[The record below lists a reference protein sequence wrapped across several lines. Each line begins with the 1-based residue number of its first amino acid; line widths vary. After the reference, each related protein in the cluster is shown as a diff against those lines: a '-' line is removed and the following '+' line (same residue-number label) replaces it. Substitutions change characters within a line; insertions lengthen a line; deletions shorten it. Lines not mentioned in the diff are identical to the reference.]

1 MKTLIILA
9 LILIPASIS
18 CGEFQR
24 DPVREFILSQPGIA
38 IDLTATR
45 SQYKVNWDLK
55 RKNFKP
61 GSRRK

>member
-1 MKTLIILA
+1 MKTLLILA

-38 IDLTATR
+38 IDMTGYRTK
-45 SQYKVNWDLK
+45 YKVNQELK
-55 RKNFKP
+55 RKNFKA
-61 GSRRK
+61 GSRRG